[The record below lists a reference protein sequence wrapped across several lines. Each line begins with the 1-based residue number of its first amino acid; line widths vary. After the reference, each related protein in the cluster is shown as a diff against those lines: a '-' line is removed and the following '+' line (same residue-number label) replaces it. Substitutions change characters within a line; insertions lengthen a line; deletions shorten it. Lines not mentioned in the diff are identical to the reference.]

1 MCRTA
6 LRGCGRRCRRRLS
19 GIWPAR
25 GAKAE
30 LRFWRALSAANRGT
44 MTHDLFLLVVLLH
57 FGAVIPPLCATR
69 EQREQGS
76 LQEGDAGERRRRSRW
91 SEIRSG
97 SGPARQ
103 SVDIIEHSGAWKRQQ
118 RSPEATEQPAT
129 PATGWQALG
138 FLGQNQGL
146 ERRNASNTAAMNCI
160 SLALSLAS
168 SLRSDP
174 A

>member
-1 MCRTA
+1 
-6 LRGCGRRCRRRLS
+6 
-19 GIWPAR
+19 
-25 GAKAE
+25 
-30 LRFWRALSAANRGT
+30 

-69 EQREQGS
+69 EQREQGP

-103 SVDIIEHSGAWKRQQ
+103 SGDIIEHNGAWKLQQ
-118 RSPEATEQPAT
+118 RSPEATAEQPAT

-160 SLALSLAS
+160 RFALSRAWDWLNTPADALVTRKDPLAYIRRLKHYNP
-168 SLRSDP
+168 SLVKRV

>member
-1 MCRTA
+1 MCRAA

-19 GIWPAR
+19 GIWPSR

-44 MTHDLFLLVVLLH
+44 MTHNLFLFVVLLH

-103 SVDIIEHSGAWKRQQ
+103 SGDIIEHNGNGAWM
-118 RSPEATEQPAT
+118 EAATEVTRSNRAARHT
-129 PATGWQALG
+129 SD
-138 FLGQNQGL
+138 GL
-146 ERRNASNTAAMNCI
+146 AGPW
-160 SLALSLAS
+160 LSGTKPGPGAQECVEYSGNELH
-168 SLRSDP
+168 
-174 A
+174 